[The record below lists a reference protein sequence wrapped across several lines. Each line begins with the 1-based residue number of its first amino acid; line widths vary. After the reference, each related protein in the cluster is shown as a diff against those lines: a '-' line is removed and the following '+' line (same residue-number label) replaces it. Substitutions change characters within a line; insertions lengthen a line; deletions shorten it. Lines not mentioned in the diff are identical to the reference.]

1 MALGNFYEIMEG
13 IIGAAQTDYERAI
26 IYTISAFFG
35 IFIIL
40 FVFQLFIMIGN
51 LANVRRK

>member
-13 IIGAAQTDYERAI
+13 IIGVAQTDYERTLI
-26 IYTISAFFG
+26 FTISAFFG

-40 FVFQLFIMIGN
+40 FVFQLFMMIAN
-51 LANVRRK
+51 LAKIRRK

>member
-13 IIGAAQTDYERAI
+13 IIGVAQNDYERALI
-26 IYTISAFFG
+26 FTISTFFG

-40 FVFQLFIMIGN
+40 FVFQLFIMIAN
-51 LANVRRK
+51 LANIKRK